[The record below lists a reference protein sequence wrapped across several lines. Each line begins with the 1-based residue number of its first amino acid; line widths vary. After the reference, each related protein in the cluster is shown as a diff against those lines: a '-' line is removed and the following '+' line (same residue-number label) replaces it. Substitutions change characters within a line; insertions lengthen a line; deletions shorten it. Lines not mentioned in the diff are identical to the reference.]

1 MHSGGFCYA
10 RLLVTG
16 LYVWVRACVCFDVYL
31 CRLSPVWFCPPSEE
45 CLSSPASV
53 EVSRLLEKIIKK
65 VDPWCCRLASAI
77 INLPGQKHW
86 HILTWMKRS
95 KIKSVSFWQ
104 HLTLYCS
111 LVFTPAFM
119 LETITYNQFSSSLS
133 ADVCSVKRNECMI
146 HLFPYIAPCA
156 RSDVRRVT
164 EAG

>member
-16 LYVWVRACVCFDVYL
+16 LYVWVCACFCFDVYL

-65 VDPWCCRLASAI
+65 IDSWWGCLVSVI
-77 INLPGQKHW
+77 IRLPGQTHW

-95 KIKSVSFWQ
+95 KIKSVSFRQ
-104 HLTLYCS
+104 HLKLYCS
-111 LVFTPAFM
+111 LVFIPVSM
-119 LETITYNQFSSSLS
+119 LVTITYNQFSSSLS
-133 ADVCSVKRNECMI
+133 ADVCSVKRNEWI
-146 HLFPYIAPCA
+146 KH
-156 RSDVRRVT
+156 
-164 EAG
+164 